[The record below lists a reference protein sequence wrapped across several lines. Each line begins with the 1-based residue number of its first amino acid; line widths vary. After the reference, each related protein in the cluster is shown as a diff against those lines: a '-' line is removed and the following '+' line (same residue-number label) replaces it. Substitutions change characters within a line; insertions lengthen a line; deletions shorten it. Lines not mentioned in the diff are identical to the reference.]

1 MIPFPVLPKC
11 PVLIQQSRFPKNIC
25 INHPHPRL
33 TSPALS
39 PLTRYLSTLLLSVRS
54 PALSPLARYLFA
66 HLLSVCLPR
75 MLSSPIICPLTRS
88 LFTHPLYV
96 RSPHMLS
103 LLTRCLSGCH
113 THCPCSPIV
122 RQLACSLSPHPLSV
136 HSLTLCPLTRFL
148 SAPCVPC
155 PLTRSARLLTH
166 PHACSSARVPATRLL
181 SLLNGPLA
189 ATSSLIGFH
198 YNNPVFEISQ
208 LGCVMGD
215 PEFGGLRCS
224 RSGDRGNE

>member
-54 PALSPLARYLFA
+54 PALSPIARYLFA

-113 THCPCSPIV
+113 THCPCSP
-122 RQLACSLSPHPLSV
+122 LSV
-136 HSLTLCPLTRFL
+136 SLPALF
-148 SAPCVPC
+148 
-155 PLTRSARLLTH
+155 PLTRSLSTHLLSVRSPTFCPLPAYPVH
-166 PHACSSARVPATRLL
+166 SLAVPAYSRIRTLAR
-181 SLLNGPLA
+181 PLA
-189 ATSSLIGFH
+189 CQPPACCRCSTARSPLPRATSNSITTIQSLRYH
-198 YNNPVFEISQ
+198 NWDE
-208 LGCVMGD
+208 
-215 PEFGGLRCS
+215 
-224 RSGDRGNE
+224 